1 MEFSKSVNDERKII
15 LIMLFL
21 ILLGLVYSLAAGSMQ
36 ALRVN
41 KLESY
46 FLIKQLLAAILG
58 TGLIILAYKIPLD
71 CYRKIVFPLYV
82 ITICLLVVVFIFDPI
97 NGSHRWIN
105 MPIFSIQ
112 PSELAKFTAIL
123 YLAHYLDKKNDEI
136 KELLTGFLPA
146 CILLGVVVLLVLLE
160 PDMGGAFVISIV
172 AFSLFFVAGAN
183 IKHLLGIVFF
193 CLPFLIFLL
202 LMGYHKERLISFLDP
217 WTYHNTSGY
226 QLIQSLISVGSGGLF
241 GKGIGNST
249 QKLYFLPEIHTDFV
263 FAAIAEELGF
273 IGAFLLIVAILTL
286 FILCIKSALKQ
297 PDNFKFLLVFGISLM
312 LILPAL
318 IHIAVVLGLA
328 PTKGITFP
336 LVSYGGSSLIINMF
350 FVGIVLRNIRELKCE

>member
-1 MEFSKSVNDERKII
+1 MEIIKSINDEKKII
-15 LIMLFL
+15 FLMLFL
-21 ILLGLVYSLAAGSMQ
+21 ILLGFVYSLAAGSMQ

-41 KLESY
+41 KLEFY
-46 FLIKQLLAAILG
+46 FLIKQFSAAFIG
-58 TGLIILAYKIPLD
+58 TGLIVIAYKIPLD
-71 CYRKIVFPLYV
+71 YYRVLVLPLYIV
-82 ITICLLVVVFIFDPI
+82 TVMLLVLVFMFDPI

-105 MPIFSIQ
+105 LPIFSLQ
-112 PSELAKFTAIL
+112 PSELAKFTSIL

-146 CILLGVVVLLVLLE
+146 CILLGIVVLLVLLE
-160 PDMGGAFVISIV
+160 PDMGGAFLIAVV
-172 AFSLFFVAGAN
+172 AFSLFFIAGAN
-183 IKHLLGIVFF
+183 VKHLLGIVFF
-193 CLPFLIFLL
+193 SLPFLVFVMM
-202 LMGYHKERLISFLDP
+202 MGYRKERLISFLDP
-217 WTYHNTSGY
+217 WSYHNTSGY
-226 QLIQSLISVGSGGLF
+226 QLIQSLISVGSGGIF

-273 IGAFLLIVAILTL
+273 IGALILIITILLL

-297 PDNFKFLLVFGISLM
+297 KDNFKFLLIFGISLM
-312 LILPAL
+312 IILPAL
-318 IHIAVVLGLA
+318 IHIAVVLGLV

-350 FVGIVLRNIRELKCE
+350 FIGIILRNIKELKCE